1 MQGRKKLPQT
11 VTGERRQTGIPFP
24 ELPEP
29 PAFLTDGAKR
39 RFREVVRQLDGIGAL
54 AVTDV
59 GVVARYAAVYDRW
72 EQAEAALASS
82 GGLGYTRLVNR
93 AGEPASAVAL
103 PAMAQAAKCH
113 DQLTKLESALG
124 LNPVE
129 RARLPATRDP
139 GQPDEYERLMAST
152 WGDDDA

>member
-11 VTGERRQTGIPFP
+11 AAGECRMAGVPLREP
-24 ELPEP
+24 PEP

-39 RFREVVRQLDGIGAL
+39 RFREVIEQLTDIGAL
-54 AVTDV
+54 AETDA
-59 GVVARYAAVYDRW
+59 GVVARYAAIYDRW

-82 GGLGYTRLVNR
+82 GPIHYARLTNR
-93 AGEPASAVAL
+93 AGQPASAVAL

-113 DQLTKLESALG
+113 DQLCKLESALG

-129 RARLPATRDP
+129 RTRLPAARDRGP
-139 GQPDEYERLMAST
+139 TDPAEKWFAAA